1 MRMLVDIQFPIE
13 PFNTRVKDGTAAKI
27 MQEILGDLK
36 PEAAYFTAR
45 DGKRGGTIVIDMA
58 DASNIPAI
66 AEPFFLHFNASVSFH
81 PCMTPEDL
89 AKAGLE
95 ELGKKYG

>member
-1 MRMLVDIQFPIE
+1 MRMLVDFQFPIE
-13 PFNTRVKDGTAAKI
+13 PFNGLVKNGTAAKL
-27 MQEILGDLK
+27 MQKILGDLK

-45 DGKRGGTIVIDMA
+45 DGKRGGTMVIDVA
-58 DASNIPAI
+58 DSAKIPTI
-66 AEPFFLHFNASVSFH
+66 AEPLFLHFNASVSFH

-89 AKAGLE
+89 ARAGLE

>member
-1 MRMLVDIQFPIE
+1 MRMLVDIQLPIE
-13 PFNTRVKDGTAAKI
+13 PFNTRVKEGTAAKI
-27 MQEILGDLK
+27 MQKILGDIK

-45 DGKRGGTIVIDMA
+45 DGKRGGTIVIDVA

-81 PCMTPEDL
+81 PCMTPDDL
-89 AKAGLE
+89 AEPGMEK
-95 ELGKKYG
+95 LGKKYG

>member
-1 MRMLVDIQFPIE
+1 MRMLVDIQLPIE
-13 PFNTRVKDGTAAKI
+13 PFNTRVKEGTAAKI
-27 MQEILGDLK
+27 MQKILGDIK

-45 DGKRGGTIVIDMA
+45 DGKRGGTIVIDVA

-81 PCMTPEDL
+81 PCMTPDDL
-89 AKAGLE
+89 AESGMEK
-95 ELGKKYG
+95 LGKKYG

>member
-1 MRMLVDIQFPIE
+1 MRMLVDFQLPIE
-13 PFNTRVKDGTAAKI
+13 PFNTLVKNGTAAKI
-27 MQEILGDLK
+27 IQKIHGDLK
-36 PEAAYFTAR
+36 PEAAYYTAR
-45 DGKRGGTIVIDMA
+45 DGKRGGTMVIDVA
-58 DASNIPAI
+58 DASDIPAI
-66 AEPFFLHFNASVSFH
+66 AEPLFLHFNASVSFH

>member
-1 MRMLVDIQFPIE
+1 MRMLVDVQLPIE

-27 MQEILGDLK
+27 MQEILGDIK

-45 DGKRGGTIVIDMA
+45 DGKRGGTIVIDVA

-81 PCMTPEDL
+81 PCMTPDEL

-95 ELGKKYG
+95 KLGKKYG

>member
-1 MRMLVDIQFPIE
+1 MRMLVDIQLPIE

-27 MQEILGDLK
+27 MQEILADLK

-45 DGKRGGTIVIDMA
+45 DGKRGGTIVIDVA

-81 PCMTPEDL
+81 PCMTPDDL